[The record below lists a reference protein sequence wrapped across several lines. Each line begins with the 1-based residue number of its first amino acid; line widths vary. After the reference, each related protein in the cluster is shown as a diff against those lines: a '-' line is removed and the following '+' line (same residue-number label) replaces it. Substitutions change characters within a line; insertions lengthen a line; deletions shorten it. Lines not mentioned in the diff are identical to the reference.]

1 MFRANFLK
9 NRFTWVLI
17 PIVKLFFSFS
27 KCHKSKIWSNFAFHE
42 VRLNRRLLCPS
53 RWNNYFKIQW
63 FLTKSRSKCSPKIRE
78 KIYQWKITLVVELA
92 IIWWV
97 WPTFSSHCLLSSMQG
112 YRKNLCNVYFS
123 SIFWDAGCGTWGSC
137 IRKQICHSLS
147 YAVLPQ
153 EKKAT
158 MHLRQKGL
166 KFEATVTLA
175 SSSNEIS
182 MLEYFENAR
191 FMLLTSTISRACLAP
206 DTENHWSGPSREKLT
221 SPCYEHLLQHGIN
234 H

>member
-27 KCHKSKIWSNFAFHE
+27 KCHKSKIWSNFAFLE

-97 WPTFSSHCLLSSMQG
+97 WSSFSCHCLLSSMQG
-112 YRKNLCNVYFS
+112 SRKASATS
-123 SIFWDAGCGTWGSC
+123 SFPPFFETLGEIVEPGAV
-137 IRKQICHSLS
+137 HSLS

-153 EKKAT
+153 QKKPT
-158 MHLRQKGL
+158 MHLRQKIGL
-166 KFEATVTLA
+166 NFEATVTLA
-175 SSSNEIS
+175 SSSP
-182 MLEYFENAR
+182 YF
-191 FMLLTSTISRACLAP
+191 
-206 DTENHWSGPSREKLT
+206 
-221 SPCYEHLLQHGIN
+221 
-234 H
+234 

>member
-17 PIVKLFFSFS
+17 PIVKLFFSFA

-97 WPTFSSHCLLSSMQG
+97 WYIFLSQCSLSSMQG
-112 YRKNLCNVYFS
+112 CRLLLHFFETLGVEPGPVAYGNKYAILWVMLCYRK
-123 SIFWDAGCGTWGSC
+123 
-137 IRKQICHSLS
+137 
-147 YAVLPQ
+147 
-153 EKKAT
+153 KKNPI
-158 MHLRQKGL
+158 MHLRQIIGL

-175 SSSNEIS
+175 SSSP
-182 MLEYFENAR
+182 YFEHAW

-221 SPCYEHLLQHGIN
+221 SPCHEHLLQHGIN